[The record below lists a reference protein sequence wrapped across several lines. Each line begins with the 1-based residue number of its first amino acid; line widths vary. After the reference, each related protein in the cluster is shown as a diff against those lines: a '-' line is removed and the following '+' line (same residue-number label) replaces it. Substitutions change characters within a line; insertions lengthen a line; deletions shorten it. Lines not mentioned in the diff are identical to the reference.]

1 MADSTVV
8 SDALKETVL
17 EATLNEL
24 GGEPLDGSGF
34 ELELPDALDAEPPEG
49 EPR

>member
-1 MADSTVV
+1 LVPDGVV
-8 SDALKETVL
+8 ETVL

-34 ELELPDALDAEPPEG
+34 EEESCVDLNAEALEEYAQ
-49 EPR
+49 

>member
-1 MADSTVV
+1 MPESSLV
-8 SDALKETVL
+8 SDIVAETLL

-34 ELELPDALDAEPPEG
+34 DEEFPVDLDAEAPE
-49 EPR
+49 EDAQ